1 MAAAK
6 DQIRQIFTEDNIT
19 SVAVIYVLLSWGVL
33 ASDWVFKYSAAEP
46 PVRCG
51 KVRTGGSKS
60 PGIITLQTT
69 ATPISLNTPNLR
81 PYLLRPLLTTRF
93 LWLNPS
99 LIHRIMFLIFFA
111 GTEQR
116 KPQYPSVD
124 KRMTPA

>member
-69 ATPISLNTPNLR
+69 APHI
-81 PYLLRPLLTTRF
+81 F
-93 LWLNPS
+93 KHPS
-99 LIHRIMFLIFFA
+99 IRVRIYSAPFWQPDFF
-111 GTEQR
+111 G
-116 KPQYPSVD
+116 
-124 KRMTPA
+124 

>member
-69 ATPISLNTPNLR
+69 APHI
-81 PYLLRPLLTTRF
+81 F
-93 LWLNPS
+93 KHPS
-99 LIHRIMFLIFFA
+99 IRVRIYSAPF
-111 GTEQR
+111 
-116 KPQYPSVD
+116 
-124 KRMTPA
+124 